1 MSTRLPKETCM
12 NIFKFAAVM
21 IAFGVALGGC
31 TGGCSGEKEE
41 SEPENAVANRMKD
54 PEYRKELDS
63 IAAEQRAIMGKVAT
77 AREAL
82 EAAVNAEA
90 AEETISKLKAD
101 LAAAEEELKASRA
114 KAAAAV
120 RSKVR
125 QALAEDAA
133 RVKTAK

>member
-1 MSTRLPKETCM
+1 MATKKLHIAGIVRIM
-12 NIFKFAAVM
+12 AVA
-21 IAFGVALGGC
+21 IAIGAALGGC
-31 TGGCSGEKEE
+31 TGGCSSEKETDE
-41 SEPENAVANRMKD
+41 QEGINAVANRMND
-54 PEYRKELDS
+54 PEYRKELDA
-63 IAAEQRAIMGKVAT
+63 IGAEQRTIMGKVAT

-90 AEETISKLKAD
+90 EEETISKLKAD
-101 LAAAEEELKASRA
+101 LEAAEEELKASRA